1 MVINKVAV
9 LIKKASLVFDKK
21 ANPIFARYN
30 LTSPQYK
37 VLKYIYYQDSRT
49 ARVVDLEEEFY
60 MTHPTAIELVNQ
72 LEKKGFVKRKVNIY
86 DKRGKLIALTKKSD
100 VMQKKLEKVGDEIE
114 ELLTKSLTKKE
125 RKELI
130 KLLNKVIS

>member
-9 LIKKASLVFDKK
+9 LIKKASLAFDKK

-30 LTSPQYK
+30 LTAPQYK

-49 ARVVDLEEEFY
+49 ARVVNLEEEFY
-60 MTHPTAIELVNQ
+60 MTHPTAIELINQ
-72 LEKKGFVKRKVNIY
+72 LQKKGFVKRKVNIN